1 MARPNPKEVDISA
14 PFRYLATGIIVFMLI
29 ALFFVWR
36 LDNPRVEK
44 LRADVID
51 AILPKFEWVMAPATA
66 LIRITQDFRSYQSL
80 YEQNQELRRELQQ
93 MKSWKEAALQLEQE
107 NARLLDLNNLQ
118 LDPKLTH
125 ISSIVLADSGSP
137 FRQSVLINVGLQD
150 GIQDGWAAMDGL
162 GLVGRISGVGSK
174 TARVLLLTD
183 TASIIPATIQPSGQQ
198 ALIAGDNTIAPT
210 IEFLEDADL
219 VRPGDRIETS
229 GSGGI
234 FPPNLLIGRLEL
246 DPSGR
251 LRVRL
256 SADYERLEFL
266 RVLRNFGTE
275 PINDPGK
282 LIIHKSLKLLLDNE
296 SATASGS

>member
-1 MARPNPKEVDISA
+1 MAIDVLKRQGKSA
-14 PFRYLATGIIVFMLI
+14 VTGL
-29 ALFFVWR
+29 LGK
-36 LDNPRVEK
+36 N
-44 LRADVID
+44 
-51 AILPKFEWVMAPATA
+51 
-66 LIRITQDFRSYQSL
+66 
-80 YEQNQELRRELQQ
+80 LRRVAGNIGSVMRGDIGSESSETAPLNRSKQSTK
-93 MKSWKEAALQLEQE
+93 MLSFPIDVGADPGIGNNGHYVMFFINEQE

-210 IEFLEDADL
+210 IEFLENADL

-282 LIIHKSLKLLLDNE
+282 LIIHKSLKLLHDNE
-296 SATASGS
+296 SAAASGS

>member
-14 PFRYLATGIIVFMLI
+14 PFRYLATGIIFFMLI

-210 IEFLEDADL
+210 IEFLENADL

-282 LIIHKSLKLLLDNE
+282 LIIHKSLKLLHDNE
-296 SATASGS
+296 SAAASGS

>member
-1 MARPNPKEVDISA
+1 LARPNPKEVDISA

-44 LRADVID
+44 LRAEVID

-210 IEFLEDADL
+210 IEFLENADL

-296 SATASGS
+296 SATASGL

>member
-1 MARPNPKEVDISA
+1 LARPNPKEVDISA

-44 LRADVID
+44 LRAEVID

-66 LIRITQDFRSYQSL
+66 LIRIAQDFRSYQSL

-210 IEFLEDADL
+210 IEFLENADL

-296 SATASGS
+296 SATASGL

>member
-210 IEFLEDADL
+210 IEFLENADL

-296 SATASGS
+296 RDTASGS

>member
-44 LRADVID
+44 LRAEVID

-210 IEFLEDADL
+210 IEFLENADL

-275 PINDPGK
+275 LINDPGK
-282 LIIHKSLKLLLDNE
+282 LIIHKSLKLLHDNE
-296 SATASGS
+296 SAAASGS

>member
-1 MARPNPKEVDISA
+1 LARPNLKEVDISA

-44 LRADVID
+44 LRAEVID

-66 LIRITQDFRSYQSL
+66 LIRIAQDFRSYQSL

-210 IEFLEDADL
+210 IEFLENADL

-296 SATASGS
+296 SATASGL

>member
-44 LRADVID
+44 LRAEVID

-210 IEFLEDADL
+210 IEFLENADL

-275 PINDPGK
+275 SINDPGK
-282 LIIHKSLKLLLDNE
+282 LIIHKSLKLLHDNE
-296 SATASGS
+296 SAAASGS

>member
-29 ALFFVWR
+29 ALFLVWR

-44 LRADVID
+44 LRAEVID

-210 IEFLEDADL
+210 IEFLENADL

-282 LIIHKSLKLLLDNE
+282 LIIHKSLKLLRDKE
-296 SATASGS
+296 GAAASGS

>member
-44 LRADVID
+44 LRAEVID

-198 ALIAGDNTIAPT
+198 ALIAGDNTISPT
-210 IEFLEDADL
+210 IEFLENADL